1 MNDYNIR
8 RLDRATRVK
17 TFGRDHA
24 ADFAPGGKAA
34 ALFGELDSL
43 IAELTDARV
52 GQLRGPVGKQEV
64 IEALNEDFKDI
75 ARTARAIALDDP
87 AFPAAAYRHP
97 ATYVETPVATHADA
111 LLALLEDQPA
121 DSPAQKTAKAALRA
135 KFTAYE
141 LPADFVTD
149 LRADRDALTAC
160 NTGKHSDNQEGVEAT
175 AAIDDLL
182 AQAQSVI
189 TRLDAAV
196 KNKYARDPEKL
207 AAWKSAS
214 HTVKPE
220 RKEKPAEPTPT
231 PPAP

>member
-8 RLDRATRVK
+8 RFDRSTRVQ
-17 TFGRDHA
+17 TFGRERA
-24 ADFAPGGKAA
+24 GDFAPGGKAA
-34 ALFGELDSL
+34 ALFGELDTV
-43 IAELTDARV
+43 IDAINASRV

-64 IEALNEDFKDI
+64 IEALGEDFKDI

-87 AFPAAAYRHP
+87 GFSAAPYRHP
-97 ATYVETPVATHADA
+97 ATSVETPVATHADS
-111 LLALLEDQPA
+111 LLLLLEDQPA
-121 DSPAQKTAKAALRA
+121 DPAPAKAAKAALRA

-141 LPADFVTD
+141 LPADFVAD

-196 KNKYARDPEKL
+196 KNRYARDPEKL

-220 RKEKPAEPTPT
+220 KRLQPPVKPTP
-231 PPAP
+231 

>member
-43 IAELTDARV
+43 ITSITGSRV

-75 ARTARAIALDDP
+75 ARTARAIALDEPD
-87 AFPAAAYRHP
+87 FPAAAYRHP

-141 LPADFVTD
+141 LPADFVAD

-220 RKEKPAEPTPT
+220 KRLQPPVKPT